1 MWYSVFSVLSN
12 SEILLIVIRLNR
24 NLTERS
30 WDNVLAEYIVLAF
43 ARLVGFSSLYYIMV
57 FELCDIHINSWYITI
72 FGRHFV
78 PLMCK
83 FAEDR
88 RLWQIPVLLW
98 PIILKSAMKLF
109 SLTQSVQL
117 SAWMNL
123 LHTYLIPTGVYFW
136 EMVPMP
142 LCWLRKMKSVSSMY
156 ANLYYKISSVDG
168 NKFVNRKFS
177 SQNIPSKSGFK
188 EV

>member
-1 MWYSVFSVLSN
+1 MMWYTVFSVLSN

-43 ARLVGFSSLYYIMV
+43 TRLVGFSSLSYIMV

-88 RLWQIPVLLW
+88 RL
-98 PIILKSAMKLF
+98 
-109 SLTQSVQL
+109 
-117 SAWMNL
+117 
-123 LHTYLIPTGVYFW
+123 
-136 EMVPMP
+136 
-142 LCWLRKMKSVSSMY
+142 
-156 ANLYYKISSVDG
+156 
-168 NKFVNRKFS
+168 
-177 SQNIPSKSGFK
+177 
-188 EV
+188 